1 MIINWQSIYPNG
13 TYITLVPVFTA
24 LAKKRVRP
32 PVPID
37 ADGVYFKIDLGG
49 GLIYLKRVK

>member
-13 TYITLVPVFTA
+13 TYWALLPVFTM
-24 LAKKRVRP
+24 LAYRPTRP
-32 PVPID
+32 PVPTD